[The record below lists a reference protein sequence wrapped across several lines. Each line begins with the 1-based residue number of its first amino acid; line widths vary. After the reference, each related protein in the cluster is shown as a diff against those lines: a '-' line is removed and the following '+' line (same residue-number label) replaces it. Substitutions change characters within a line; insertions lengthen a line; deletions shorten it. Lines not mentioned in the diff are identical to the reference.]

1 MNMYSKLSTHLERHQ
16 YKRGQYKGDAPADK
30 ARRSK
35 NHFRVTREVGTM
47 GVMFHQT
54 QIITA
59 YPDGQVRLT
68 AGGYEDHMTTRK
80 ALREMGFVMYTKN
93 NNGYKNT
100 MVRMYSQSAWGPVYV
115 YYSGMVF
122 NEVGVLVGE
131 PAVERKYVAD
141 RDARKEFKASAKDF
155 LEMLPILLATSA
167 QRSADAVA
175 STSYYESRRGYRY
188 ARANTQMTLSTRDV
202 EKYPE
207 LVDAWRATLI
217 LYEAPTITPARVWS
231 AIYNMCTRRMRNEV
245 NI

>member
-188 ARANTQMTLSTRDV
+188 ARANAQMTLSTRDV

-207 LVDAWRATLI
+207 LVDAWRATLM
-217 LYEAPTITPARVWS
+217 LSENPTITPARVWA
-231 AIYNMCTRRMRNEV
+231 AIYRECTRRMRNEV

>member
-115 YYSGMVF
+115 YYSGD
-122 NEVGVLVGE
+122 GVQRGGGLSG
-131 PAVERKYVAD
+131 R
-141 RDARKEFKASAKDF
+141 AS
-155 LEMLPILLATSA
+155 
-167 QRSADAVA
+167 R
-175 STSYYESRRGYRY
+175 
-188 ARANTQMTLSTRDV
+188 
-202 EKYPE
+202 
-207 LVDAWRATLI
+207 
-217 LYEAPTITPARVWS
+217 
-231 AIYNMCTRRMRNEV
+231 
-245 NI
+245 

>member
-35 NHFRVTREVGTM
+35 NHFRVTREAGTM

-59 YPDGQVRLT
+59 YLDGRVRLT
-68 AGGYEDHMTTRK
+68 AEGYEDHMTTRE

-100 MVRMYSQSAWGPVYV
+100 MVRMCAQPIWGPLYV

-131 PAVERKYVAD
+131 PVVERKYVAD

-167 QRSADAVA
+167 QRSADAAA
-175 STSYYESRRGYRY
+175 STSDYESRRGYRY
-188 ARANTQMTLSTRDV
+188 ARANTHMTLSTRDV

-207 LVDAWRATLI
+207 LVDAWRAALI

-231 AIYNMCTRRMRNEV
+231 AIYRECTRRMQDEV